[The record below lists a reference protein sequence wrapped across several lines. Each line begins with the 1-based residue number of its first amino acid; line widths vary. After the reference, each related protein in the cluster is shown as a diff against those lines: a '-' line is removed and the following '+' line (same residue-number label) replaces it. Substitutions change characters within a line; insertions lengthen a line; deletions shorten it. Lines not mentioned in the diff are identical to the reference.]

1 MIAFSST
8 TGVPTRW
15 LRAVIALGGFGALV
29 AFTDHDGPVLCPFR
43 ACTGMACP
51 GCGLTRAIAHAVR
64 GDLAG
69 SFRLHPLALPLVALL
84 GLVLVLRR
92 SPGHRLRIDRW
103 AAPTALAAGVVL
115 VAVWLVRWRLGLL
128 DAIA

>member
-1 MIAFSST
+1 MIAISST
-8 TGVPTRW
+8 AGVPTRW
-15 LRAVIALGGFGALV
+15 MRWVIGLGGFGALV
-29 AFTDHDGPVLCPFR
+29 AFTDDDGPVLCPFR

-51 GCGLTRAIAHAVR
+51 GCGLTRAITHAAR

-92 SPGHRLRIDRW
+92 SPRHRPRIDRW
-103 AAPTALAAGVVL
+103 AAPTALATALVL
-115 VAVWLVRWRLGLL
+115 VAVWLLRWRMGLL